1 MSAEPGEGVPQ
12 ASAQKPMSVGSLLR
26 DIVNRSMDD
35 HVGDQAACLA
45 YYLLFSLF
53 PLLLFLAA
61 LTGPLHLGGM
71 VAGIVRALQRSLPHE
86 TAQLLGAQI
95 VTILQKRHNSLL
107 SVGSL
112 LLLYSASQAFSG
124 LMTALNAAYE
134 VPETRSFAKR
144 LCVALGL
151 TFSAGAFM
159 ILALGALIVGQRML
173 YVVADPIHLRGWLP
187 VVWPVVRWSMVALSL
202 FAALVLLY
210 RTAPNITL
218 EHGASYGFMPAAG
231 IALLLWLGASVG
243 LGVYFNHFSNYDAVY
258 GSLGAVIGLML
269 WFYVLSLALLLG
281 AEVHAALLRAHGLLH
296 AVERRRPESER
307 AA

>member
-1 MSAEPGEGVPQ
+1 MGV
-12 ASAQKPMSVGSLLR
+12 GRLLR
-26 DIVNRSMDD
+26 DIVSRSMDD
-35 HVGDQAACLA
+35 HVLDQAASLS

-61 LTGPLHLGGM
+61 LTGSIHLTGM
-71 VAGIVRALQRSLPHE
+71 VAGIIRALQRSLPRE
-86 TAQLLGAQI
+86 TAQLLGEQI
-95 VTILQKRHNSLL
+95 VAILQKRHGSLL

-124 LMTALNAAYE
+124 LMSALNAAYE
-134 VPETRSFAKR
+134 VPETRSFAR
-144 LCVALGL
+144 RFVVAFGL
-151 TFSAGAFM
+151 AFSVGVFM
-159 ILALGALIVGQRML
+159 IVALGALIVGQRVL
-173 YVVADPIHLRGWLP
+173 TLLVDPVHLGGWLP
-187 VVWPVVRWSMVALSL
+187 VLWPVLRWSLVAISL

-231 IALLLWLGASVG
+231 VAMLLWLGASIG

-281 AEVHAALLRAHGLLH
+281 AEVHAALLRAHGLLRT
-296 AVERRRPESER
+296 VERRRPGADR